1 MIRFAMLSLALLAT
15 AAVGAAKPVKSTR
28 IPAAFQ
34 GDWALEA
41 RNCAAGPVDSGNMR
55 INARTIINFE
65 SKGKVERVMIFDS
78 QTIRVESRV
87 THSNVTFGS
96 LEMMSLSS
104 DKKQLTIGEHSDIS
118 VYTRCAK

>member
-1 MIRFAMLSLALLAT
+1 MRFALLSLVLLISTT
-15 AAVGAAKPVKSTR
+15 ADAAKPVKSTR
-28 IPAAFQ
+28 VPTVFQ
-34 GDWALEA
+34 GDWALDA
-41 RNCAAGPVDSGNMR
+41 KNCAPGPVDSGNMR
-55 INARTIINFE
+55 ITARTIINFE
-65 SKGKVERVMIFDS
+65 SKGKVERVIILDS

-118 VYTRCAK
+118 IYTRCAK

>member
-1 MIRFAMLSLALLAT
+1 MRFAMLSLALLISTT
-15 AAVGAAKPVKSTR
+15 ADAAKPVKSTR
-28 IPAAFQ
+28 VPAAFQ
-34 GDWALEA
+34 GNWALDA
-41 RNCAAGPVDSGNMR
+41 RNCAPGPVDSGNMR
-55 INARTIINFE
+55 ITARTIINFE
-65 SKGKVERVMIFDS
+65 SKGKVERVMILDP

-104 DKKQLTIGEHSDIS
+104 DKKRLTIGEHSDIS